1 MDVIEIAG
9 AHLLRDAADGWQ
21 LLDSVV
27 SQDRTRLACIHRVGQ
42 SFRVERFLR
51 GHMRPQWQG
60 EWWLQQSERSV
71 TDSEQSAR
79 ALASGWLTLAAN

>member
-27 SQDRTRLACIHRVGQ
+27 SQDRTRLACIHGVGQ
-42 SFRVERFLR
+42 SFRVARFLR
-51 GHMRPQWQG
+51 GHMQPQWQG
-60 EWWLQQSERSV
+60 EWWLQQPERSI
-71 TDSEQSAR
+71 TDSERGAR
-79 ALASGWLTLAAN
+79 ALADEWLALATN

>member
-27 SQDRTRLACIHRVGQ
+27 SQDRTRLACIHGAGQ
-42 SFRVERFLR
+42 GLRVERFLR
-51 GHMRPQWQG
+51 GHMQPQWQG
-60 EWWLQQSERSV
+60 EWWLQQPERSI

-79 ALASGWLTLAAN
+79 ALAGEWLTLAAN

>member
-1 MDVIEIAG
+1 MIEIAG

-27 SQDRTRLACIHRVGQ
+27 SQDRTRLACIHGAGQ
-42 SFRVERFLR
+42 GFRVARFLR
-51 GHMRPQWQG
+51 GHMQPQWQG
-60 EWWLQQSERSV
+60 EWWLQQPERSI

-79 ALASGWLTLAAN
+79 ALADEWLALATN